1 MESPSR
7 PVVTRRVF
15 LGATAAGLASV
26 IHRPAFAQPVAPS
39 DQIRLALIGV
49 GGMGTGRLTEFMKE
63 PGVRIAAICDVDGR
77 HRDAAIARVQTTLGY
92 APRGEGDFRRVLL
105 DKNVDA
111 VAIQTPDHWHAIA
124 AVRAMEAGKDVFVE
138 KPLSYSVAEGRAMAD
153 ASSRYARVTQMGNHI
168 HNTGRNYRNVVE
180 LVQSGSLGRITRVQ
194 CWRTWDR
201 PLTNE
206 EPASKPAELDY
217 DFWLG
222 PAPARPYTPL
232 RSHRTFRNFWD
243 YSGGTFIDFWCH
255 IMDVAVWALDLG
267 APRSVSAMG
276 GRFFNTDT
284 TETPDTLD
292 AMLEYERLLVS
303 FSLRPAPPAGFTHMG
318 GIGCVFEGTEATLV
332 TNYGS
337 NEVWVKGNSCRTS
350 RGRLRR
356 SPTHRATCAS
366 SSTPSGRATSI
377 RPATCATDTGS
388 PSSGCCPTSPTGPG
402 DGSCGTTS
410 GSASWATT
418 TPTSTCPGDS
428 GSPTR
433 SETASVQGRGMRRS
447 YGGSVPAWDALSRGS
462 WYSV

>member
-1 MESPSR
+1 MDAPSR
-7 PVVTRRVF
+7 PAVTRRVF

-77 HRDAAIARVQTTLGY
+77 HRDAAIARVQATLGY

-105 DKNVDA
+105 DREVDA

-124 AVRAMEAGKDVFVE
+124 AVQAMEAGKDVFVE

-168 HNTGRNYRNVVE
+168 HNTGRNYRDVVE
-180 LVQSGSLGRITRVQ
+180 LVRSESLGRITRVQ
-194 CWRTWDR
+194 CWKTWDR

-206 EPASKPAELDY
+206 EPATRPAELDY

-222 PAPARPYTPL
+222 PAPARAYTPL

-337 NEVWVKGNSCRTS
+337 NEVWVKGK
-350 RGRLRR
+350 LVADF
-356 SPTHRATCAS
+356 P
-366 SSTPSGRATSI
+366 
-377 RPATCATDTGS
+377 RP
-388 PSSGCCPTSPTGPG
+388 
-402 DGSCGTTS
+402 
-410 GSASWATT
+410 
-418 TPTSTCPGDS
+418 TPTIPDSPGHLREFLDAIRSRNVDTTCNVRYGHRLTKLGLLSNIAYRTGRRLAWDDQRERFVGDS
-428 GSPTR
+428 
-433 SETASVQGRGMRRS
+433 
-447 YGGSVPAWDALSRGS
+447 DANKYLSRRFRKP
-462 WYSV
+462 YTL